1 MTNRNHLQA
10 AVCETNLLESLR
22 QDLNQKLA
30 QLLLEPETSDCWW
43 PVRTMLA
50 ALPLTTAEYATAANR
65 LNSAQ
70 RYVAQRE
77 LGAATFELRQLARK
91 LASFGK
97 ICGTRIAA
105 SNGELV
111 GAD

>member
-1 MTNRNHLQA
+1 MTNRNHLRI
-10 AVCETNLLESLR
+10 AVCETNLLESLG

-30 QLLLEPETSDCWW
+30 QLLAEPETSDCWW

-70 RYVAQRE
+70 RAVY
-77 LGAATFELRQLARK
+77 K
-91 LASFGK
+91 HK
-97 ICGTRIAA
+97 
-105 SNGELV
+105 
-111 GAD
+111 